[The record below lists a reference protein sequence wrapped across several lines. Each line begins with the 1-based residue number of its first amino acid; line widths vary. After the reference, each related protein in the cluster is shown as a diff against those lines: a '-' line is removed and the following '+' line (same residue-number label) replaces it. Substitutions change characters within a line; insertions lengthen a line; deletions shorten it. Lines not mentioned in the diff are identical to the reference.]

1 MISFTFE
8 AQFLNMRHLIVLF
21 GLITILSAC
30 HKGTN
35 DVQPTKPGL
44 GTTFTFIHRTFKV
57 DGSVYTKDTV
67 TYRVT
72 ELQSIGADPWLVI
85 RDTASHLIWT
95 LLQKTDGLYQYAS
108 NQSSLLCKD
117 PTIAGD
123 TYASAGTTTFNTVN
137 VAALIGVPYGVQT
150 VNYYEGKV
158 GANIMDKIWY
168 NSKVFF
174 ARRDIYALNLL
185 GIYYLNERFELY
197 SIKY

>member
-1 MISFTFE
+1 
-8 AQFLNMRHLIVLF
+8 MRHLIVF
-21 GLITILSAC
+21 FSLITILSAC
-30 HKGTN
+30 HKGNT

-44 GTTFTFIHRTFKV
+44 GTTFTYIHRTFKV

-72 ELQSIGADPWLVI
+72 ELQTIGSDSWLVL
-85 RDTASHLIWT
+85 RDTAQHLVWT
-95 LLQKTDGLYQYAS
+95 LLQKSDGLYQYS
-108 NQSSLLCKD
+108 NNQASLLCKD
-117 PTIAGD
+117 PTTVGD
-123 TYASAGTTTFNTVN
+123 TYSSAGTTTFVTVT
-137 VAALIGVPYGVQT
+137 VSGQLGVPYGVQT

-174 ARRDIYALNLL
+174 ARRDIYSLNLV